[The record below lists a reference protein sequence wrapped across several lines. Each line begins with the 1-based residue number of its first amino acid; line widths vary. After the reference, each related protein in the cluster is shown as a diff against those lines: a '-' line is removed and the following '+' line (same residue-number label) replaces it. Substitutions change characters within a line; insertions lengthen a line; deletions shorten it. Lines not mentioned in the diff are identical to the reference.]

1 MVIQTIIKHQMK
13 LIIIMINFKYY
24 YLIYIDNLSTDNFGI
39 QNIDKFKNK
48 IFEIIINHKIYIN
61 IYILSQDTSLI
72 NIYNKLFNHNRIKI
86 IDYYKKEYSYNDQI
100 NNIYNIYY
108 DNKMRYNLYCGM
120 I

>member
-1 MVIQTIIKHQMK
+1 
-13 LIIIMINFKYY
+13 MINFKYY